1 MLELK
6 ETSRIKKS
14 FVDGFYCLRYEARV
28 ELKNETWIITI
39 HQTEKKGLNVYFDN
53 VSAFGKVRDCAIAIK
68 NSAKIPIKDKLLRA
82 INNKIKTN
90 YQDIEFINSFCRT

>member
-14 FVDGFYCLRYEARV
+14 FVEGFDCLKYRATI

-53 VSAFGKVRDCAIAIK
+53 VSTFGKVRDCAIVIK
-68 NSAKIPIKDKLLRA
+68 NSAKIPMKDKLLKA

-90 YQDIEFINSFCRT
+90 YQDIEFIN